1 MTATCRN
8 ADRRKYFCQNAH
20 AAGACA
26 NETVRSQCLASCSCA
41 DDRRSNT
48 PGRYADNACL
58 PRFAPSREGSSSGTL
73 VVVNSHCGSP
83 FVAPLLRDL
92 KRLPLFSLTVF
103 GGCPQNSGLHVEKKT
118 SRSATLRVAHDSIDF
133 TAMIALLDHLADVV
147 EWTRPF
153 DRVFYIH
160 DSVRVEPVRLAHS
173 LRRFD
178 SARTCGLTMGQSM
191 NIGIYSLRDLFNAK
205 RFLQTV
211 HGHDNASKEQRMWL
225 KLRNVRGL
233 EGAVLDRAGAWAKY
247 DTCGCQLTAGP
258 TSKRRFNFTT
268 SDGRVLQRVALDFSE
283 FGIVKYQTVG
293 RHVVY

>member
-1 MTATCRN
+1 MTVTCRN

-20 AAGACA
+20 ANGACA

-48 PGRYADNACL
+48 PGRYAECL
-58 PRFAPSREGSSSGTL
+58 SRVATREDSSIGTL
-73 VVVNSHCGSP
+73 VVVNSHCDSP

-92 KRLPLFSLTVF
+92 KRLPFFSLIVL
-103 GGCPQNSGLHVEKKT
+103 GGCPQNSGLHVENKT
-118 SRSATLRVAHDSIDF
+118 SGLATLRVAHDSIDF
-133 TAMIALLDHLADVV
+133 TAMIALLDHWVEVA

-153 DRVFYIH
+153 DRVMYIH
-160 DSVRVEPVRLAHS
+160 DSVRVDPVRLTHS
-173 LRRFD
+173 LHRFD

-191 NIGIYSLRDLFNAK
+191 NIGIYALRDLFK
-205 RFLQTV
+205 EERFLQTV
-211 HGHDNASKEQRMWL
+211 RGHDNASKEERMRL
-225 KLRNVRGL
+225 KMRNVQGL

-268 SDGRVLQRVALDFSE
+268 RAGRVFQRVALDFSE

-293 RHVVY
+293 RHIVY